1 MSIVRFA
8 LAALVLGASQAPAFA
23 VVVGSRTGDN
33 PGQTRIVQP
42 VEVPAMTEGRQAA
55 MIATGSATAEAFVTG
70 RNTDDSHSR

>member
-1 MSIVRFA
+1 MNRFQLA
-8 LAALVLGASQAPAFA
+8 LAAVVLCASQAPAFA
-23 VVVGSRTGDN
+23 VVVGGRTGDN